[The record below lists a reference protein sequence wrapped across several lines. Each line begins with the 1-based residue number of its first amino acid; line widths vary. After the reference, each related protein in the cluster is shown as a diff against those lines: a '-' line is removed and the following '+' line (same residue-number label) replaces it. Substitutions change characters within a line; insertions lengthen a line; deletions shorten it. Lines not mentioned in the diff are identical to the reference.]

1 MHDGGIKEWTIG
13 SFGTFP
19 KFNVRLS
26 QNADHYVKDLE
37 PVPLSPQRKKKDH
50 LIAGNKLLQKV
61 DLDPMPVE
69 MMYASRAT
77 EGIFIDLTR
86 TAMIHGDECK
96 SPNVAKE
103 KALCDSEDEMLG
115 PGSPGN
121 DKDEMCA
128 EFPAGLATDSRTLTT
143 IWVKLRL
150 PWTARTSLKDRWV
163 NGDAPACKQIYQSY
177 GQASINCQEISVHTE
192 KLLQANSLV
201 GEDHPYGKQSIQVF
215 IALHHPRSRVHAMPI

>member
-1 MHDGGIKEWTIG
+1 MGPKVESCTRKIKEWTVG

-37 PVPLSPQRKKKDH
+37 SVPLSPRRKKTEH

-61 DLDPMPVE
+61 DLDPMTVE
-69 MMYASRAT
+69 MVYASHAA
-77 EGIFIDLTR
+77 EGIFIDLTK

-96 SPNVAKE
+96 SPHAAKA
-103 KALCDSEDEMLG
+103 KALCDGEDEMLG

-121 DKDEMCA
+121 DKDEICA
-128 EFPAGLATDSRTLTT
+128 ELPAGLATDSRTLTT

-150 PWTARTSLKDRWV
+150 PWTARKRSMGKWIRPSLQTD
-163 NGDAPACKQIYQSY
+163 
-177 GQASINCQEISVHTE
+177 
-192 KLLQANSLV
+192 
-201 GEDHPYGKQSIQVF
+201 
-215 IALHHPRSRVHAMPI
+215 